1 MISVMSSNLDEGV
14 SGRWVM
20 GPDFFSKSAK
30 AFLNGVG
37 VLGVSPL
44 RKSRLLGV
52 EMTSEVE
59 VEAVASVLTM
69 ESPCGVLSGL

>member
-1 MISVMSSNLDEGV
+1 MSSNREEGV
-14 SGRWVM
+14 SGRCVI

-44 RKSRLLGV
+44 RNILLLGV
-52 EMTSEVE
+52 EMTSDEDTV
-59 VEAVASVLTM
+59 AVASEVTIEM
-69 ESPCGVLSGL
+69 PCGVLRGL